1 MASWATGGHKRGAIV
16 SAPEQPQKP
25 SQPDNRD
32 AEIIALL
39 QQIVE
44 LLDNIDSSLAYL
56 GGEVGSIRSSMP

>member
-1 MASWATGGHKRGAIV
+1 M
-16 SAPEQPQKP
+16 SAPDQPQKP
-25 SQPDNRD
+25 AQPSNCD

-44 LLDNIDSSLAYL
+44 LLDNIDGSLAYI